1 MYIIIKRSTLINLP
15 VTFALSSFLFLGCAF
30 ARMTGTCHKADD
42 IHEEFYEDSYL
53 ETYVPQEQE
62 TDMYEFETVTT
73 QLSPSKKIYG
83 TNSHKKAPP

>member
-15 VTFALSSFLFLGCAF
+15 VTFALSSFLFFGCAF
-30 ARMTGTCHKADD
+30 ACMTGTCHKADD

-62 TDMYEFETVTT
+62 IDMYEFETVYDTAEP
-73 QLSPSKKIYG
+73 LEED
-83 TNSHKKAPP
+83 

>member
-1 MYIIIKRSTLINLP
+1 ML
-15 VTFALSSFLFLGCAF
+15 CAF

-62 TDMYEFETVTT
+62 TDMYEFETVYDTAEP
-73 QLSPSKKIYG
+73 LEED
-83 TNSHKKAPP
+83 